1 MDGKRVIKINLMNL
15 LKNILNINKDSIPFD
30 EQRKIFNELV
40 EERFTKFKDS
50 RI

>member
-30 EQRKIFNELV
+30 EQRKIFNGLV
-40 EERFTKFKDS
+40 EERFTEFKDS